1 MAIDVNKLII
11 TQVDQITA
19 FNNANEL
26 EFILDELTATT
37 ISNSEEK
44 TDITGKGGRKIAS
57 LKKNKAV
64 KITGTN
70 ALVVGGAIAAITGT
84 EVESGTYKVRFT
96 DIIVVNNDKCETKD
110 TAVGTAGA
118 EIGTIYVKNANGSL
132 GRTLSQ
138 NATASKNGEFA
149 YDPATKEI
157 TFFEGDLKNG
167 EEVVAFYDVEVESA
181 KISND
186 SEKYGKTLKLYIDIT
201 AQDNCDNVYHGQ
213 FIIQRADF
221 NGTFDLAI
229 GSEPTTQAFE
239 AESLAG
245 GCTGSSN
252 LWDLIIFQ

>member
-44 TDITGKGGRKIAS
+44 TDITGKGGHKIAS

-70 ALVVGGAIAAITGT
+70 GLVVGGALAALTGS

-96 DIIVVNNDKCETKD
+96 DIIAMNNGKGETKSA
-110 TAVGTAGA
+110 AVGTAGA
-118 EIGTIYVKNANGSL
+118 EIGTVYIKNPNGSL
-132 GRTLSQ
+132 GKKLTQ
-138 NATASKNGEFA
+138 NADASQTGEFA
-149 YDPATKEI
+149 YDPSTKEI
-157 TFFEGDLKNG
+157 ICFAGDVKDG

-186 SEKYGKTLKLYIDIT
+186 SGKYSKTLKLYVDIT
-201 AQDNCDNVYHGQ
+201 AQDNCDNAYHGQ

-221 NGTFDLAI
+221 NGTFDLVI
-229 GSEPTTQAFE
+229 GAEPTTQAFE

-245 GCTGSSN
+245 GCTGSTN